1 MNRKS
6 LAAAL
11 ATAALTLVAGC
22 AEMQSKMPDWMPG
35 SGAINVTLSGAE
47 EVPPA
52 KTEGSG
58 SGSFRVAEDR
68 TITGS
73 VTTKG
78 VAGTMAHIHQAAK
91 GKNGPVIVP
100 LTKNGDT
107 YSVPEGRKLT
117 ESQVK
122 ALKEG
127 NLYVNVHS
135 NKYKGGEVRAQL
147 LP

>member
-11 ATAALTLVAGC
+11 ATVALTLVAGC

-35 SGAINVTLSGAE
+35 SGAISVTLSGAE

-78 VAGTMAHIHQAAK
+78 VAGTAAHIHQGAK

-117 ESQVK
+117 EAQLKSLK
-122 ALKEG
+122 AGE
-127 NLYVNVHS
+127 LYVNVHS

-147 LP
+147 QP